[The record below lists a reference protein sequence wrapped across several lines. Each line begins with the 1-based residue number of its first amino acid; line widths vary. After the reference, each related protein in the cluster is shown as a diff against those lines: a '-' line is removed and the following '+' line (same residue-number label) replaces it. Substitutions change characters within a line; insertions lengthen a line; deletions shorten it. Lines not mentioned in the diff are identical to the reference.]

1 MLNSKGPIT
10 ELWGT
15 PNIKIFAM
23 QHLMMKYS
31 YYYVIEKL
39 LFFLLSRDRSKLR
52 KLSELSKV
60 GILITIE

>member
-15 PNIKIFAM
+15 PNIKIFPM